1 MQLSKKEKVILQKIL
16 TEQSF
21 DIMNRIA
28 SAMLLNWNN
37 GPIAGEN
44 EFETLKN
51 AIGRD
56 ERKHAL
62 VAFLKELERL
72 AHGN

>member
-1 MQLSKKEKVILQKIL
+1 MQLSKKEKMILQKIL
-16 TEQSF
+16 TESSF
-21 DIMNRIA
+21 EIMNRIA
-28 SAMLLNWNN
+28 SAMLLNWNK
-37 GPIAGEN
+37 GPIVKEN
-44 EFETLKN
+44 SFETLVS
-51 AIGRD
+51 AVGRD

>member
-1 MQLSKKEKVILQKIL
+1 MDLSKKEKMILQKIL
-16 TEQSF
+16 TESSF
-21 DIMNRIA
+21 DVMNRIA
-28 SAMLLNWNN
+28 SAMLMNWNS
-37 GPIAGEN
+37 GQIVGDN
-44 EFETLKN
+44 EFETIRN

-72 AHGN
+72 AHE